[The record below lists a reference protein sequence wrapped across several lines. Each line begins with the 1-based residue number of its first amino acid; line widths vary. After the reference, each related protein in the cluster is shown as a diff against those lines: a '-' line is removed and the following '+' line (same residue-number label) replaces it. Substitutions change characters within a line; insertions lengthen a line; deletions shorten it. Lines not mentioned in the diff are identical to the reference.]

1 MIPVFVLLS
10 LVCHRAQK
18 RLVEDSFLAQ
28 AAKTSLLAESVN
40 NAVTVKS
47 LGLEA
52 EVERRWSERIALS
65 AATGF
70 KASNVASL
78 VAALGNGLQHVAIL
92 GIVYLGALEVIAGSI
107 SLGALIA
114 ANLLAARILG
124 PARKIVSAWSQLQE
138 VRAAFGRLDAIM
150 EEAPESQPGE
160 LAPVPPLTGRID
172 LESVT
177 IRLAPDRPPVLQEV
191 SLTIPSGSIVA
202 LVGPS
207 GAGKTTLV
215 RSLYGLAK
223 TDAGRILFDGT
234 DARHIPL
241 AQLRQEIAVVPQE
254 VQLFAGTVRE
264 NIAIGMQGC
273 DPQRVVAAARF
284 VGAHGF
290 IERLPRG
297 YDTPLGELGGS
308 LSAGQKQLLCIAR
321 AVIRN
326 PRILV
331 LDEATSALDAE
342 SEKHLMSN
350 LKRAHRGRT
359 IILVSHRPAPV
370 SIASLVY
377 RVENGGVVSVGRK
390 PRLVRLPGE
399 PRAGAAAGSAAGA
412 AARAATQPTVRFAAE
427 GA

>member
-160 LAPVPPLTGRID
+160 LAPVPPLSGRID

-264 NIAIGMQGC
+264 NIAIGLQGC

-377 RVENGGVVSVGRK
+377 RVENGGVVPVGRK

-399 PRAGAAAGSAAGA
+399 PRAGAAAGA